1 MKDVKVR
8 GAAAPKERMT
18 YAEYRGWDL
27 SYDAGIKAIRLGLK
41 PFGLGWSLRAGV
53 LAWWLE
59 LEPKGW
65 DWSFHAGIAQC
76 SGSHHHK

>member
-27 SYDAGIKAIRLGLK
+27 SYNAGIKAIRLGLK

-53 LAWWLE
+53 PLWRLKM
-59 LEPKGW
+59 EPEGW
-65 DWSFHAGIAQC
+65 DCSLNAGIRA
-76 SGSHHHK
+76 